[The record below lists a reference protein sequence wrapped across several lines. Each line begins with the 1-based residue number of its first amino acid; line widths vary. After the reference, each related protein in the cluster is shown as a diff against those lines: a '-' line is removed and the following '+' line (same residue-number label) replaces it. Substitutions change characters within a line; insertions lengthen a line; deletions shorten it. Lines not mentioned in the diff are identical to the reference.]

1 MFRYSLSWYIFALTL
16 LESII
21 KTHLTVHDSSHGFI
35 TNNQR
40 YFDSDLSVIHEEITS
55 GLRSGRI
62 NDANLKLQVKF
73 EPAFLD
79 FKYRPLG
86 VPHLEKVTLFN
97 VDSNKSIDMT
107 SISGSTVH
115 FHSSFFEDKVRIK
128 LHNTFSSI
136 LSWKSL

>member
-79 FKYRPLG
+79 FKYRQ
-86 VPHLEKVTLFN
+86 VF
-97 VDSNKSIDMT
+97 
-107 SISGSTVH
+107 
-115 FHSSFFEDKVRIK
+115 
-128 LHNTFSSI
+128 FSSKLLSPI
-136 LSWKSL
+136 LGIVVGPWVYLI